1 MLDDVAVREAFHV
14 HLLRELV
21 GRIDPNLCRLKGGV
35 NLRLFFGSI
44 RYSEDIDLDGDHR
57 ARPALRREVGRLLHD
72 AAFLRQLAALGI
84 RGVEAR
90 PGPNKDTE
98 TTLRY
103 KARVVSPGGVPL
115 PTKVEVSYRKEESA
129 EEATLE
135 AADERVTS
143 PYLSSADRPLRVMH
157 YTVMPAIRQKIAALA
172 LRAEVQARDVFD
184 LALLA
189 QKKTD
194 RLDLPF
200 LRSRLSDDTLRE
212 AHRRAL
218 SLSYDQYRSTV
229 VEFLGPSRR
238 ADLGSESAWDEQR
251 LFAARLLEAIQGE
264 VQK

>member
-1 MLDDVAVREAFHV
+1 MSLCLLCQQTVLYNRSAMLDDVAVREGFHV
-14 HLLRELV
+14 HLLRALV
-21 GRIDPNLCRLKGGV
+21 ERINPSLFRLKGGV

-44 RYSEDIDLDGDHR
+44 RYSEDIDLDGDQR

-84 RGVEAR
+84 RGIEAR
-90 PGPNKDTE
+90 SGPNKDTE
-98 TTLRY
+98 TMLRY

-115 PTKVEVSYRKEESA
+115 PTKVEVSYRSEESA

-135 AADERVTS
+135 AADERITS
-143 PYLSSADRPLRVMH
+143 QYLSSANRPLSVMH
-157 YTVMPAIRQKIAALA
+157 YTLMPAVRQKIAALA

-189 QKKTD
+189 HGDTD

-200 LRSRLSDDTLRE
+200 LRSRLTDDSLRE

-218 SLSYDQYRSTV
+218 SL
-229 VEFLGPSRR
+229 
-238 ADLGSESAWDEQR
+238 A
-251 LFAARLLEAIQGE
+251 
-264 VQK
+264 